1 MKTNTT
7 HQIEVLNQDAQS
19 QRWPG
24 NGLAGVFLPEDCDPL
39 VMLFS
44 GMYPVFNI
52 NTYKY
57 TKYQNISDV
66 AKYYCFT

>member
-24 NGLAGVFLPEDCDPL
+24 NGLAGVFLAEDCDPL
-39 VMLFS
+39 ANV
-44 GMYPVFNI
+44 I
-52 NTYKY
+52 
-57 TKYQNISDV
+57 
-66 AKYYCFT
+66 